1 MSDYKIPMIE
11 PTIDY
16 AKVPP
21 INQKRTVSFI
31 NHFITYTVTFLNKF
45 ALSCE
50 ERLFH
55 FENKL
60 QKLEASLEILE
71 SRVRVF
77 LREHSVRRNCKREL
91 SSIPGLEQEH
101 HKDSSNVNEN
111 DTSKLEEVE
120 ARQGDEPDDS
130 ETKPK
135 DEEKEVQ
142 SAVKDPRYEKYLKM
156 LHFGVQKEAVKLKL
170 EQEGLDTSILDNPQ
184 QVVSI
189 PRLSENDENSGD

>member
-31 NHFITYTVTFLNKF
+31 NHFITHTVTFLNKF

-50 ERLFH
+50 ERLFE

-71 SRVRVF
+71 SR
-77 LREHSVRRNCKREL
+77 L
-91 SSIPGLEQEH
+91 SSIPGLEPEH
-101 HKDSSNVNEN
+101 HKEPDNVNEN
-111 DTSKLEEVE
+111 NTSKLDEVE
-120 ARQGDEPDDS
+120 IRKVDEPDSS
-130 ETKPK
+130 ETEPK
-135 DEEKEVQ
+135 DEEEEVQ
-142 SAVKDPRYEKYLKM
+142 SAAKDPRYERYFKM
-156 LHFGVQKEAVKLKL
+156 LHFGVPKQAVKLKM
-170 EQEGLDTSILDNPQ
+170 EQEGLDASILDNPQ
-184 QVVSI
+184 QIVSI
-189 PRLSENDENSGD
+189 PQSSDNGENRGE

>member
-1 MSDYKIPMIE
+1 MSDYKIPIIE

-31 NHFITYTVTFLNKF
+31 NHFITHTVTFLNKF

-50 ERLFH
+50 ERLFD

-71 SRVRVF
+71 SR
-77 LREHSVRRNCKREL
+77 L

-101 HKDSSNVNEN
+101 HKEPNNVNEN
-111 DTSKLEEVE
+111 NASKLEEVE
-120 ARQGDEPDDS
+120 VRTVDEPDNS
-130 ETKPK
+130 EIEPK
-135 DEEKEVQ
+135 NEEKEVH
-142 SAVKDPRYEKYLKM
+142 SAAKDPRYEKYFKM
-156 LHFGVQKEAVKLKL
+156 LHFGVPKQAVKLKMD
-170 EQEGLDTSILDNPQ
+170 QEGLDASVLDNPQ
-184 QVVSI
+184 QIVSI
-189 PRLSENDENSGD
+189 PRSLENNENQGE

>member
-1 MSDYKIPMIE
+1 MMSDYKIPLIE

-31 NHFITYTVTFLNKF
+31 NHFITHTVTFLNKF

-50 ERLFH
+50 ERLFD

-71 SRVRVF
+71 SR
-77 LREHSVRRNCKREL
+77 L

-101 HKDSSNVNEN
+101 NKESNNVNEDN
-111 DTSKLEEVE
+111 TSKLVE
-120 ARQGDEPDDS
+120 IRKVDEPDNS
-130 ETKPK
+130 EIEPK
-135 DEEKEVQ
+135 DEQKEIQ
-142 SAVKDPRYEKYLKM
+142 SAAKDPRYEKYFKM
-156 LHFGVQKEAVKLKL
+156 LHFGVPKQAVELKM
-170 EQEGLDTSILDNPQ
+170 EQEGLDASILSNPQ
-184 QVVSI
+184 QIVSVS
-189 PRLSENDENSGD
+189 RLTENDENQGE

>member
-1 MSDYKIPMIE
+1 MSDYKIPIIE

-31 NHFITYTVTFLNKF
+31 NHFITHTVTFLNKF

-50 ERLFH
+50 ERLFD

-71 SRVRVF
+71 SR
-77 LREHSVRRNCKREL
+77 L
-91 SSIPGLEQEH
+91 SSIPGLEQDH
-101 HKDSSNVNEN
+101 HKESSNVNEN
-111 DTSKLEEVE
+111 ETSKLEEVE
-120 ARQGDEPDDS
+120 VNEVDEPDNS
-130 ETKPK
+130 EAKPK

-142 SAVKDPRYEKYLKM
+142 SAAKDPRYERYFKM
-156 LHFGVQKEAVKLKL
+156 LHVGVPKQAVKLKM
-170 EQEGLDTSILDNPQ
+170 EQEGLDSSILDNPQ
-184 QVVSI
+184 QIVSI
-189 PRLSENDENSGD
+189 PRLSENDENQGD

>member
-1 MSDYKIPMIE
+1 MSDYKIPIIE

-16 AKVPP
+16 TKVPP

-31 NHFITYTVTFLNKF
+31 NHFITHTVMFLNKF

-50 ERLFH
+50 EKLFN

-71 SRVRVF
+71 SR
-77 LREHSVRRNCKREL
+77 L

-101 HKDSSNVNEN
+101 HKESNNVNEYN
-111 DTSKLEEVE
+111 TNKLEEVE
-120 ARQGDEPDDS
+120 VCEMDEPDDS
-130 ETKPK
+130 EIKPK

-142 SAVKDPRYEKYLKM
+142 SAAKDPRYEKYFKM
-156 LHFGVQKEAVKLKL
+156 LHFGVPKQAVKLKM
-170 EQEGLDTSILDNPQ
+170 EQEGLDSSILDNPQ
-184 QVVSI
+184 QIVSI
-189 PRLSENDENSGD
+189 PQLSENNENQGE